1 MSSNHAE
8 LLKVQQAAKFLSV
21 GVSTIRRWAQQGT
34 LVGIKVGSRGD
45 WRFKEE
51 DLLKL
56 TKSNDDNR
64 LSPLRP
70 RPASPRGES
79 EASKKQ

>member
-1 MSSNHAE
+1 MNKITSE
-8 LLKVQQAAKFLSV
+8 LLNIKQAAAFL
-21 GVSTIRRWAQQGT
+21 GVNPGTIRRWALANT
-34 LVGIKVGSRGD
+34 LKGIKVGSRGD

-51 DLLKL
+51 ELLKL
-56 TKSNDDNR
+56 TKSNYDNR

-70 RPASPRGES
+70 RS